1 MLFFNTGF
9 RMANRPKFDK
19 KMYMQTVRI
28 DETLNARLDKAAQ
41 KIGAKQ
47 DVVRL
52 ALAIGLAHLERVK
65 YDLAACVLNESQK
78 RG

>member
-1 MLFFNTGF
+1 MLFFNTGVC
-9 RMANRPKFDK
+9 MPNKPKFDK

-52 ALAIGLAHLERVK
+52 ALAIGLTHLERVK
-65 YDLAACVLNESQK
+65 YDLAACVLEKSEK
-78 RG
+78 